1 MQPTTQSQNR
11 PSKFKIA
18 LEEPMSLK
26 QTRARGGNI
35 KED

>member
-18 LEEPMSLK
+18 LEEPKRLK
-26 QTRARGGNI
+26 QTGGTWGQH
-35 KED
+35 